1 MSTASPMGVPSL
13 QPPHVSKTTIPVAGL
28 LVDVYGLDQLPTA
41 ATAVSCLWLHHGRLG
56 NKNDMATFAALV
68 LSAWH
73 ARTNDNNSSTG
84 SSSASRGLIAVAF
97 DERNHGTRLAH
108 KASNDAWRDGNKTHA
123 QDMFGV
129 VTGGVVDM
137 AHLMDALEGYLFGNG
152 ASSPGSL
159 QAATL
164 GSRRQAGLTDQHLAL
179 GVSQGGHT
187 VWQAMFAEPRLSAGV
202 VVIGCPDYMAIMT
215 DRARLTRLPT
225 YSAADHGAS
234 FLGSE
239 DFPHALVEA
248 CKKYDPKGILFG
260 TREISASP
268 SDVEKERLGSIL
280 DTRLA
285 KKKFQVLSGGVDK
298 LVPYALAKP
307 FLDFFKSAVETWGK
321 QANISVEDIVYPGVG
336 HKFDDAMMKDAVR
349 FIVDIVSG
357 ADATQASTAKI

>member
-1 MSTASPMGVPSL
+1 MSTASPMVVPSL

-56 NKNDMATFAALV
+56 NKNDMATFAALA

-73 ARTNDNNSSTG
+73 ARTNDNNSTG
-84 SSSASRGLIAVAF
+84 SSSPSRGLIAVAF

-129 VTGGVVDM
+129 VTGG
-137 AHLMDALEGYLFGNG
+137 YLFGNG

-164 GSRRQAGLTDQHLAL
+164 GPRRQAGLIDQHLAL

-215 DRARLTRLPT
+215 DR
-225 YSAADHGAS
+225 
-234 FLGSE
+234 
-239 DFPHALVEA
+239 
-248 CKKYDPKGILFG
+248 ILFG

-280 DTRLA
+280 DARLA

-336 HKFDDAMMKDAVR
+336 HKFDDAMMKDAVH
-349 FIVDIVSG
+349 FIVDTVSG